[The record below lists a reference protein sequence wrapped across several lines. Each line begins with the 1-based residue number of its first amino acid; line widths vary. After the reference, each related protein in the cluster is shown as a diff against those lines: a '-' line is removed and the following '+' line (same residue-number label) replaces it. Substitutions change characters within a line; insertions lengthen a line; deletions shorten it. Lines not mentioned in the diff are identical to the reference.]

1 MPSLSLAACSLGNFL
16 FNIIWAFLLGVAT
29 ALDTLASQ
37 AAGAGDTVALRR
49 WGVAAA
55 AVMLVLCLP
64 TCAVLQQSAW
74 VLERCFGQSERL
86 SQMAQRYCRGLLP
99 GIPPL
104 ALFTVAQRL
113 QLAQGRA
120 LPSILT
126 LLTAN
131 LLNCGTNLLFIWR
144 LGLGF
149 DGSPL
154 GTSVVRAVAL
164 LLLLLSELLSD
175 RRIDRRRRGG
185 GGGWLCPW
193 PSPCPPWPGPGPPWR
208 GLRPC
213 GSLSSGVGPVL
224 DLVRLGLPG
233 GVSLGVEAAL
243 HPPPPSPSRA

>member
-1 MPSLSLAACSLGNFL
+1 M
-16 FNIIWAFLLGVAT
+16 AT

-113 QLAQGRA
+113 QLAQWWPVFRSHE
-120 LPSILT
+120 LMLESQV
-126 LLTAN
+126 
-131 LLNCGTNLLFIWR
+131 R
-144 LGLGF
+144 
-149 DGSPL
+149 
-154 GTSVVRAVAL
+154 VVVCMC
-164 LLLLLSELLSD
+164 ELVVD
-175 RRIDRRRRGG
+175 M
-185 GGGWLCPW
+185 C
-193 PSPCPPWPGPGPPWR
+193 
-208 GLRPC
+208 
-213 GSLSSGVGPVL
+213 V
-224 DLVRLGLPG
+224 
-233 GVSLGVEAAL
+233 
-243 HPPPPSPSRA
+243 